1 MRPVL
6 VLAVW
11 AFANQAALAQTA
23 PGVSSGEGL
32 ATHCGMVA
40 TAPAIPDGRT
50 AGAAQMR
57 AADAAY
63 RAWAADANA
72 KLRCRA
78 DEITRADQQ
87 VQAALTAWTANR
99 DAAAAAAAA
108 YEQALTAFNQR
119 SAQARAAATGD
130 R

>member
-6 VLAVW
+6 ALAFW
-11 AFANQAALAQTA
+11 ALATHAALAQTP
-23 PGVSSGEGL
+23 PGASGAEAL
-32 ATHCGMVA
+32 ATRCGAVDA
-40 TAPAIPDGRT
+40 APAIPDGRT

-87 VQAALTAWTANR
+87 VQAALAAWSANR
-99 DAAAAAAAA
+99 DAAQAAAAA
-108 YEQALTAFNQR
+108 YGQAITAFNHR
-119 SAQARAAATGD
+119 SAQGRAAAGD